1 MQNFMIRF
9 RGARGSFPVPG
20 EDTLKFGGNTSCVEF
35 RINNAII
42 IIDAGTGIISLGEDL
57 IKEHVD
63 KGKPVVATILFSH
76 MHHDH
81 NQGFPFFKPAY
92 LGSTTLYMF
101 GPRTFEKGI
110 EEMLSEIMRPP
121 FYPIRLEDLNSH
133 RLFHN
138 LQGAEE
144 ILIDPET
151 GKTFLRNIYHEQA
164 IPDKDL
170 IRIFVQKDYAHPVNG
185 VLFYRVEWQDKKVV
199 YASDTEGYVGG
210 NQKLIKFA
218 KDADVLIHDAQYHM
232 DNEYADTLTPK
243 QGYGHSS
250 PEMAVEVAQQA
261 NARQLVLFHHD
272 PSHND
277 QKIEEKEKD
286 VQKLF
291 PNTIAAYE
299 GLVIHLMAQEEA

>member
-1 MQNFMIRF
+1 MIRF
-9 RGARGSFPVPG
+9 RGVRGSFPVPG
-20 EDTLKFGGNTSCVEF
+20 MDTLKFGGNTSCVEF
-35 RINNAII
+35 RIGNAII
-42 IIDAGTGIISLGEDL
+42 IIDAGTGIVSLGEDL
-57 IKEHVD
+57 LKEHFRTD
-63 KGKPVVATILFSH
+63 KPIMATMLFSH

-92 LGSTTLYMF
+92 LGSSTLYMF
-101 GPRTFEKGI
+101 GPMMFEKGI
-110 EEMLSEIMRPP
+110 EDMLSQVMRPP
-121 FYPIRLEDLNSH
+121 FSPVRLEDLNSQ

-138 LQGAEE
+138 LRGPEE

-151 GKTFLRNIYHEQA
+151 GETFLRNIHHDRK
-164 IPDKDL
+164 IPDKDM

-210 NQKLIKFA
+210 NQKLIRFA
-218 KDADVLIHDAQYHM
+218 KNADVLIHDAQYHM
-232 DNEYADTLTPK
+232 DNEYADIITPK

-250 PEMAVEVAQQA
+250 PEMAVEVAQKT
-261 NARQLVLFHHD
+261 NAKQLVLYHHD
-272 PSHND
+272 PSHD
-277 QKIEEKEKD
+277 DKKIEEKEKD

-299 GLVIHLMAQEEA
+299 GLIINLME

>member
-1 MQNFMIRF
+1 MKNFMIRF
-9 RGARGSFPVPG
+9 RGVRGSFPVPG
-20 EDTLKFGGNTSCVEF
+20 TDTLKYGGNTSCVEF
-35 RINNAII
+35 RIGNAII

-57 IKEHVD
+57 LKEHFST
-63 KGKPVVATILFSH
+63 GKPIVATILFSH

-81 NQGFPFFKPAY
+81 NQGFPYFKPAY
-92 LGSTTLYMF
+92 LGSSTLYMF
-101 GPRTFEKGI
+101 GPTMFEKDI
-110 EEMLSEIMRPP
+110 EEMLSQIMRPP
-121 FYPIRLEDLNSH
+121 FSPVRLEDLNSN
-133 RLFHN
+133 RLIHN
-138 LQGAEE
+138 LRGAEE

-151 GKTFLRNIYHEQA
+151 GNTFFRNIYHEQE
-164 IPDKDL
+164 IPDKNM

-185 VLFYRVEWQDKKVV
+185 VLFYRVEWQGKKVV

-218 KDADVLIHDAQYHM
+218 KNADVLIHDAQYYM
-232 DNEYADTLTPK
+232 DNEYADIITSK

-250 PEMAVEVAQQA
+250 PEMSVEVAQKT
-261 NARQLVLFHHD
+261 NAKKLVLYHHD

-277 QKIEEKEKD
+277 KKIEEKEKE

-299 GLVIHLMAQEEA
+299 GLVINLKE

>member
-1 MQNFMIRF
+1 MIRF

>member
-1 MQNFMIRF
+1 MKKFMIRF
-9 RGARGSFPVPG
+9 RGVRGSFPVPG
-20 EDTLKFGGNTSCVEF
+20 VDTLKIGGNTSCVEF
-35 RINNAII
+35 RIGNAIV

-57 IKEHVD
+57 LKEHFST
-63 KGKPVVATILFSH
+63 GKPVVATLLFSH

-81 NQGFPFFKPAY
+81 NQGFSFFKPAY
-92 LGSTTLYMF
+92 LGSSILYMF
-101 GPRTFEKGI
+101 GPTMFEKSM
-110 EEMLSEIMRPP
+110 EEMLSQVMRPP
-121 FYPIRLEDLNSH
+121 FSPVRLEDLNSQ
-133 RLFHN
+133 RFLYN
-138 LQGAEE
+138 LRGPEE

-151 GKTFLRNIYHEQA
+151 GKAFSRNIHHEPP
-164 IPDKDL
+164 IPNKDM

-185 VLFYRVEWQDKKVV
+185 VLFYRVEWQGKKVV

-218 KDADVLIHDAQYHM
+218 KDADVLIHDAQYYM
-232 DNEYADTLTPK
+232 DNEYADIATSK

-250 PEMAVEVAQQA
+250 PEMAVEVARKA
-261 NARQLVLFHHD
+261 NARQLVLYHHD

-277 QKIEEKEKD
+277 QKIKEKEKD

-299 GLVIHLMAQEEA
+299 GLVIHLMAQEAA